1 MVHHRLVRVHDA
13 AGKDAI
19 NERLSESN
27 PLSRF
32 EAFMMRWSQIDRC

>member
-1 MVHHRLVRVHDA
+1 VRVHDA

-19 NERLSESN
+19 NEKHISIE

-32 EAFMMRWSQIDRC
+32 VAFMMRWSEIDRC